1 MRPSLVAFPLLL
13 LGLAGCQASIT
24 SPGGRASVLPLTSL
38 RLYETGVGY
47 FERTGVVGPS
57 EGSSLPVPAGHLD
70 DALKS
75 LVVLDPQGRAQLS
88 GVRFTSSLSKGMA
101 RARAGLPS
109 DPDEPLS
116 YRDLLASL
124 KGAELEVQASPKPLR
139 GRLIEVVEEG
149 GDEAGK
155 NDKGGKKGP
164 PELSLLLLSD
174 RGEVVRVPAAQVS
187 TLRPIDRAVTERL
200 GAALEALSARSAQ
213 GTRPIRLTSSSRR
226 PLTLGYIAE
235 TPVWRA
241 TYRLVL
247 PGAKTEGSLQG
258 WALVHNDTDETWR
271 GVSLQLVN
279 GRPDSFLFP
288 LAAPRY
294 LRRGL
299 VHPEDELSTVPQ
311 LFDTTPDA
319 MWADGVGL
327 GTIGT
332 IGHGGGTGSGYGAGG
347 GRVGSITSS
356 VGTSSLLKVGDLSEA
371 APAVGT
377 EVGALFVYR
386 SNQPLDL
393 GAHSSALVPFL
404 HRGVEVEAVTWVG
417 DASSS
422 PRSAVRFVNSTGQT
436 LPAGTVAFFD
446 GEGFAGESGLDRL
459 KPGERRFIQYGAD
472 LDLEATA
479 RPSAPSEEP
488 KRLAFAGEAL
498 EEHFL
503 RETRVTYE
511 LENRG
516 GRPRTVYAAQHLNQ
530 NATLKGADRVD
541 FDAGS
546 SLPVAVFVVPR
557 GKAERSIVA
566 VEGLSR
572 KTPLEK
578 LTADRLTQLAAATS
592 LQANERAAAGEAA
605 ARQREVEQARQA
617 ADTDRAEIAE
627 LEKDLDRLREH
638 LKALG
643 GEKGAGA
650 GANPFVQRILAA
662 EDRLAAAR
670 KRLDGHER
678 DAKARGADVRR
689 ALERL
694 KA

>member
-1 MRPSLVAFPLLL
+1 M
-13 LGLAGCQASIT
+13 
-24 SPGGRASVLPLTSL
+24 LPLKSL

-47 FERTGVVGPS
+47 FERTGVIGS
-57 EGSSLPVPAGHLD
+57 QGGSSLPVPASHLD

-75 LVVLDPQGRAQLS
+75 LVVLDAEGRAQLS
-88 GVRFTSSLSKGMA
+88 GVRFASSTSKGMA
-101 RARAGLPS
+101 RARAGLPN

-124 KGAELEVQASPKPLR
+124 KGAELEVRASSGSLR
-139 GRLIEVVEEG
+139 GRLIDVTVE
-149 GDEAGK
+149 GDDDE
-155 NDKGGKKGP
+155 KGEKKRP
-164 PELSLLLLSD
+164 PEIGLLLLSD
-174 RGEVVRVPAAQVS
+174 RGEVVRVTAAQVS
-187 TLRPIDRAVTERL
+187 ALRPVDAAVTERL
-200 GAALEALSARSAQ
+200 AAALDALSARSAQ
-213 GTRPIRLTSSSRR
+213 GTRQIRLTSGSRR

-247 PGAKTEGSLQG
+247 PGAKAEGALQG
-258 WALVHNDTDETWR
+258 WALVHNDTDEDWR

-327 GTIGT
+327 GTVGT
-332 IGHGGGTGSGYGAGG
+332 VGHGSGTGSGSGYGSGS
-347 GRVGSITSS
+347 GRVATITHG
-356 VGTSSLLKVGDLSEA
+356 VGASSLLKVGDLSEA
-371 APAVGT
+371 APAVGA

-386 SNQPLDL
+386 SNQPLEL

-404 HRGVEVEAVTWVG
+404 DRAVEAEAVTWVG
-417 DASSS
+417 DASSP

-446 GEGFAGESGLDRL
+446 GGGFAGESGLDRL

-472 LDLEATA
+472 LDLEVKA
-479 RPSAPSEEP
+479 RPAAPSEEP
-488 KRLAFAGEAL
+488 KRLALAGEAL

-503 RETRVTYE
+503 RETRVAYE
-511 LENRG
+511 LENRA
-516 GRPRTVYAAQHLNQ
+516 GRPRTVYAAQRLNQ
-530 NATLKGADRVD
+530 NASLKGADRVD
-541 FDAGS
+541 FDAGA

-557 GKAERSIVA
+557 GKSQRAIVA

-572 KTPLEK
+572 KTPLDK
-578 LTADRLTQLAAATS
+578 LTADRLAQLAAAPS

-605 ARQREVEQARQA
+605 ARQRELEQARKA
-617 ADTDRAEIAE
+617 AEADRAEIAE
-627 LEKDLDRLREH
+627 LEEDLDRLREH

-678 DAKARGADVRR
+678 DAKARGADVKR
-689 ALERL
+689 
-694 KA
+694 